1 MDTNDDKSG
10 VRVFPPLIYLI
21 AVGIGFLLQHLAPL
35 RMPVGW
41 REVERDAG
49 VMLIALGLVI
59 MVWAVALF
67 RLVGTTPNP
76 TKPTTALVVR
86 GPFRFTRNP
95 MYLGLTLVGVGVG
108 LVTDAIWVALLAI
121 LASVAVQV
129 LVIAKEEPY
138 LERKFGAD
146 YRAYRERVG
155 RWL

>member
-1 MDTNDDKSG
+1 MSSNEDTSG
-10 VRVFPPLIYLI
+10 VRVFPPLIYLL
-21 AVGIGFLLQHLAPL
+21 AVGVGFLLQRLVPL
-35 RMPVGW
+35 RLPVGW

-49 VMLIALGLVI
+49 VMLIGLGLI
-59 MVWAVALF
+59 LMFWAVALF
-67 RLVGTTPNP
+67 RLAGTTPNP
-76 TKPTTALVVR
+76 TKPTTAFVVR

-95 MYLGLTLVGVGVG
+95 MYLGLTLLCIGVG
-108 LVTDAIWVALLAI
+108 LEADAIWVVLLAI
-121 LASVAVQV
+121 LAAVAVQV